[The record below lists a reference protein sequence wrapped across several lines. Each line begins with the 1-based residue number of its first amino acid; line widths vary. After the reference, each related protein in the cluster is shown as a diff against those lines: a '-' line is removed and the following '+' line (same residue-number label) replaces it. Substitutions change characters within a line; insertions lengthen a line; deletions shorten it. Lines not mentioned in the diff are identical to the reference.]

1 MTDLISPKTD
11 RRAFITKILPGCAMT
26 CLGTQ
31 AVLSSV
37 VSGDRT
43 SMQEEIHKFKEPV
56 GRVPTRLQ
64 MTMTR
69 YGDFIQLARALE
81 NEMGKDKLIEFLKKT
96 TTERLLEVGKNQA
109 SRSPDDS
116 FETYV
121 KQFRGGYEN
130 SLTKE
135 VVEDTDKAFE
145 LKVTECLWA
154 SAFHGMNAGDLG
166 HAWVCWGDY
175 AWARGFNPK
184 IEMVRDKTL
193 MQGDDCCNHRYLWK
207 G

>member
-1 MTDLISPKTD
+1 MVDLTLLKTGRREFMT
-11 RRAFITKILPGCAMT
+11 RILPGCAMT
-26 CLGTQ
+26 CLAPK
-31 AVLSSV
+31 AVFSSV
-37 VSGDRT
+37 DSEAR
-43 SMQEEIHKFKEPV
+43 SYLQEEKHKFKQPI

-64 MTMTR
+64 MTMAR
-69 YGDFIQLARALE
+69 YQDFIQLARALE
-81 NEMGKDKLIEFLKKT
+81 KEMGKDKVIEFLKKT
-96 TTERLLEVGKNQA
+96 TTERLLEVGRNQA
-109 SRSPDDS
+109 SRSPDNS

-135 VVEDTDKAFE
+135 VVEDTDKVFE

-154 SAFHGMNAGDLG
+154 SAFLGMNAGDLG

-175 AWARGFNPK
+175 AWAEGFNPK
-184 IEMVRDKTL
+184 IKLIRDKTL
-193 MQGDDCCNHRYLWK
+193 MQGHACCNHRYVWQ